1 MHKDP
6 IYFYFIVP
14 TLLLLLQ
21 IMVVIVFGRLVKV
34 LKYLFRVKDSDIKK
48 YIIPAR
54 KDKQTELLKQGDK
67 DGRNSR
73 INS

>member
-14 TLLLLLQ
+14 TLLLVFQ
-21 IMVVIVFGRLVKV
+21 IMVVIVFGRLIKV
-34 LKYLFRVKDSDIKK
+34 LKCLFRVKDSDIKK

-54 KDKQTELLKQGDK
+54 KDKQTELLKQGGK
-67 DGRNSR
+67 DGRHSRTNS
-73 INS
+73 